1 MKVKIGYGMGYAG
14 TDEEWIETIPEDVV
28 AEGKDAIEEY
38 LDGLQD
44 GAYEAACERISTWA
58 TIVE

>member
-28 AEGKDAIEEY
+28 AEGKEAIEEY

-58 TIVE
+58 VIVE

>member
-1 MKVKIGYGMGYAG
+1 MKIKLGYSMGYAG

-28 AEGKDAIEEY
+28 AEGKEAIEEY

-44 GAYEAACERISTWA
+44 GAYEAACEKISVWA
-58 TIVE
+58 KIEE